1 MKFKKAFRVIHLW
14 LGLITGLVVFILGI
28 TGCIYVFAEDIREA
42 LYKERFYVNDNSALK
57 LPLSKLLQIAQ
68 QAVGEDHKITRARVY
83 NIPGRAYEFRALKT
97 DPKAF
102 GHWNYYVYYDRVHV
116 NPYNGQVIFKE
127 DARNSFMT
135 LLLSLHMQ
143 LLLGKVVGHTVVKW
157 SVVGFVILLISG
169 LILWYPKKWSKKQVK
184 NSFRIKWGAKFKRL
198 NYDLH
203 NVPGFYSFLILLIIA
218 LTGLMM
224 SFELSTIQTPTVSS
238 DTTQIQTRAKLA
250 DEVMERAMRS
260 NPDAA
265 FFYYNVPIKKD
276 GTVNVNAYVSDK
288 NFYNR
293 TPYKFDQ
300 YSGSQLYSGLPFSGL
315 PLNNKVQAMTF
326 DIHTGNALGLFGK
339 VLAFLASL
347 IAATLPVSGLIIW
360 LGKKKKDK
368 SSKNNQHNHSNK
380 LSENPQLT

>member
-1 MKFKKAFRVIHLW
+1 MKIKGAFRVVHLW

-28 TGCIYVFAEDIREA
+28 TGCIYVFAEDIREVV
-42 LYKERFYVNDNSALK
+42 YRERFYVKPGGAAK
-57 LPLSKLLQIAQ
+57 LPLSKLLHIAQ
-68 QAVGEDHKITRARVY
+68 QSVGDEHKITRAKVY
-83 NIPGRAYEFRALKT
+83 NLPGRAYEFRALKT

-116 NPYNGQVIFKE
+116 DPYNGQIIYKE

-143 LLLGKVVGHTVVKW
+143 LLLGKAVGHTVVKW

-169 LILWYPKKWSKKQVK
+169 LVLWYPKKWSKKQIK

-203 NVPGFYSFLILLIIA
+203 NVPGFYSFLILLVIA

-224 SFELSTIQTPTVSS
+224 AFELSTVQTPTVLS
-238 DTTQIQTRAKLA
+238 DTTQVETRAQLA
-250 DEVMERAMRS
+250 DGVIEKVQGL
-260 NPDAA
+260 NPQAA
-265 FFYYNVPIKKD
+265 FFYYNIPLKKE
-276 GTVNVNAYVSDK
+276 GTINVNAYVSDD

-300 YSGSQLYSGLPFSGL
+300 YTGAQLYLGQSFIKL
-315 PLNNKVQAMTF
+315 PLNNKVQAMAF
-326 DIHTGNALGLFGK
+326 DIHTGNALGLPGK
-339 VLAFLASL
+339 IIAFLASL
-347 IAATLPVSGLIIW
+347 IAASLPVTGLIIW
-360 LGKKKKDK
+360 LGKKKKAK
-368 SSKNNQHNHSNK
+368 SSKDNQHKNK
-380 LSENPQLT
+380 HKFLKIHN